1 MSKPSKKQIVAALL
15 KRHGRFFSSE
25 LGIKLGS
32 NSPSALFRWLC
43 AALLFSA
50 RIGNEIAT
58 EAARALSKQGWTTAK
73 KMTAAT
79 WGERTR
85 VLNHAGYARYDEK
98 TSRMLAATSDLLLE
112 RYGGD
117 LRKLREAAER
127 DPKREKKLLME
138 CKGIGDVGADIFLRE
153 VQVAWTELQP
163 FVDATGLKSAR
174 KLGLS
179 KVDVIDAPDAV
190 VDRREQAIH
199 VRRQIDSTTLSHAG
213 IGFLL
218 AMTRLT

>member
-179 KVDVIDAPDAV
+179 SDAEELANLAPKKDFP
-190 VDRREQAIH
+190 R
-199 VRRQIDSTTLSHAG
+199 
-213 IGFLL
+213 LL
-218 AMTRLT
+218 AALVRCQLAKDHKEVVTAAEES

>member
-117 LRKLREAAER
+117 LR
-127 DPKREKKLLME
+127 D
-138 CKGIGDVGADIFLRE
+138 F
-153 VQVAWTELQP
+153 
-163 FVDATGLKSAR
+163 AR
-174 KLGLS
+174 RLNVTRNGRRS
-179 KVDVIDAPDAV
+179 FSWNAKV
-190 VDRREQAIH
+190 
-199 VRRQIDSTTLSHAG
+199 
-213 IGFLL
+213 L
-218 AMTRLT
+218 AMSVRTYFCAKCRSPGRSCNRLSMRLA